1 MAAIEVLP
9 SSPGAPW
16 TSSFDDYLDIP
27 SPMGTPRLAPLSASS
42 AKLEVPSSTSM
53 QMPPPPGSSPESLFR
68 YYLSAEL
75 RKIGITPDEA
85 TIDRYVSQHYD
96 SFTRAM
102 ERHQG
107 NASMA
112 TTGDSK
118 MEGHVNGIQAFRSTP
133 ENGPSTSPSIFLNKL
148 NNEEKPMSEDEME
161 ENVEEVAEEAE
172 EEADELTVLKG
183 KSTSRT
189 VEETPIEGSI
199 MGPSNELR
207 PDPETYHT
215 LTSKEKR
222 QLRNKIS
229 ARNFRTRRKEHI
241 AHLEEQVADRDTLIE
256 GLRQQLAKVTLQN
269 KELQEEMRTLKTKS
283 ISSTDVNRIIEALQK
298 STVEPIGNQTIA
310 MGPPSTLTR
319 TASNSSMSDAMHTS
333 MQTSSSPRSMSP
345 RPSGA
350 LARPN
355 TRKDVSG
362 TSVGAS
368 GARSFWGGVGG
379 APNGSN
385 YMSVGA
391 C

>member
-1 MAAIEVLP
+1 MAATEVLP

-16 TSSFDDYLDIP
+16 TSSFDEYLDLP
-27 SPMGTPRLAPLSASS
+27 SPMGTPRLTPSFAPSSKIEVPMSASTQ
-42 AKLEVPSSTSM
+42 A
-53 QMPPPPGSSPESLFR
+53 PPPPGSSPELLFR
-68 YYLSAEL
+68 FYLSAEL
-75 RKIGITPDEA
+75 RKIGITPDDS

-107 NASMA
+107 NS
-112 TTGDSK
+112 TVTPTGENK
-118 MEGHVNGIQAFRSTP
+118 MVEQVNGVQAFRSTP
-133 ENGPSTSPSIFLNKL
+133 ENGPSTSPSIFLNKV
-148 NNEEKPMSEDEME
+148 NDQEKPMSEDEAE
-161 ENVEEVAEEAE
+161 GYTGEATEEAE
-172 EEADELTVLKG
+172 EEVDQVTALKG
-183 KSTSRT
+183 KSTHRS

-241 AHLEEQVADRDTLIE
+241 AHLEEQVADRDSLIE

-269 KELQEEMRTLKTKS
+269 KELQEEMRTLKSKS

-298 STVEPIGNQTIA
+298 STVESVGNQTYTMA
-310 MGPPSTLTR
+310 PHATLTR
-319 TASNSSMSDAMHTS
+319 TTSNSSMSDAMH
-333 MQTSSSPRSMSP
+333 TSSSPRSMSP
-345 RPSGA
+345 RPSVA

-368 GARSFWGGVGG
+368 GTRSFWGGVGG
-379 APNGSN
+379 TANGSN

>member
-27 SPMGTPRLAPLSASS
+27 SPMGTPRLTPVSAPSIKMEMPTSS
-42 AKLEVPSSTSM
+42 SM

-75 RKIGITPDEA
+75 RKIGITPDES
-85 TIDRYVSQHYD
+85 TIDRYVTQHYD

-107 NASMA
+107 TAAMA
-112 TTGDSK
+112 PVADSK
-118 MEGHVNGIQAFRSTP
+118 MEDHINGVQAFRSTP

-148 NNEEKPMSEDEME
+148 TDEEKPMSEDEVE
-161 ENVEEVAEEAE
+161 ENIEDVT
-172 EEADELTVLKG
+172 EEADEEADEVTALKG
-183 KSTSRT
+183 KGTSRT

-241 AHLEEQVADRDTLIE
+241 AHLEQQVADRDTLIE
-256 GLRQQLAKVTLQN
+256 GLRQQLAKVTIQN
-269 KELQEEMRTLKTKS
+269 KEMQEEMRTLKTKA
-283 ISSTDVNRIIEALQK
+283 ISSNDVNRIIEALQK
-298 STVEPIGNQTIA
+298 STVEPIGNQNAA

-319 TASNSSMSDAMHTS
+319 TASNSSMSDAMHA
-333 MQTSSSPRSMSP
+333 SSPRSMSP
-345 RPSGA
+345 RPSAA

-379 APNGSN
+379 AANGSN

>member
-1 MAAIEVLP
+1 MAAIDVLP

-27 SPMGTPRLAPLSASS
+27 SPMGTPRLTPLSAPST
-42 AKLEVPSSTSM
+42 KLEVPASASM

-102 ERHQG
+102 ERHQ
-107 NASMA
+107 
-112 TTGDSK
+112 
-118 MEGHVNGIQAFRSTP
+118 

-148 NNEEKPMSEDEME
+148 NDEEKPMSEDEIE
-161 ENVEEVAEEAE
+161 EHVDEVTEEAE
-172 EEADELTVLKG
+172 EEADEVTALKG
-183 KSTSRT
+183 KGTSRT

-241 AHLEEQVADRDTLIE
+241 AHLEQQVADRDTLIE

-269 KELQEEMRTLKTKS
+269 KDLQEEMRTLKTKS

-298 STVEPIGNQTIA
+298 STVEPVGNQTAA

-319 TASNSSMSDAMHTS
+319 TASNSSMSDVMHAS
-333 MQTSSSPRSMSP
+333 MQASSPRSMSP
-345 RPSGA
+345 RPSAA

-368 GARSFWGGVGG
+368 GARSFWEALV
-379 APNGSN
+379 ARL
-385 YMSVGA
+385 MA
-391 C
+391 AII